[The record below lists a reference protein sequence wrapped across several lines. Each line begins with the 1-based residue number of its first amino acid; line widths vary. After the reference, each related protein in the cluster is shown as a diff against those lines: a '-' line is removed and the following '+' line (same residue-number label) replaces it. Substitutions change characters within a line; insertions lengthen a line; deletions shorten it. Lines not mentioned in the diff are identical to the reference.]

1 LEVKVIDV
9 NKFVMNIEI
18 GQKAFATKKFDA
30 RCVNL
35 FAELTGDYNPI
46 HFNKEYAEN
55 TIFKKPIV
63 HGPLVLTLITTL
75 FAKELPG
82 AGSIYLSHTIK
93 FIKPVYFDDEITAIL
108 EVVDISP
115 KGHIFINTICVN
127 QFEEVVIEGIAR
139 LKKSYEI

>member
-1 LEVKVIDV
+1 
-9 NKFVMNIEI
+9 MNIEI
-18 GQKAFATKKFDA
+18 GQKAFATKKFDE
-30 RCVNL
+30 RSVNL

-46 HFNKEYAEN
+46 HFNKEYAKK

-108 EVVDISP
+108 EVVDISV

-127 QFEEVVIEGIAR
+127 QNDDVVIEGIAR

>member
-1 LEVKVIDV
+1 
-9 NKFVMNIEI
+9 MNIEI
-18 GQKAFATKKFDA
+18 GQKAFSTKKFDE
-30 RCVNL
+30 RSVNL

-93 FIKPVYFDDEITAIL
+93 FLKPVYFDDEITAIL
-108 EVVDISP
+108 EVVDINP
-115 KGHIFINTICVN
+115 KGHIFINTICIN
-127 QFEEVVIEGIAR
+127 QFDEVVIEGIAR
-139 LKKSYEI
+139 LKKAYEI